1 MHQLFGLAS
10 PGSLNFNMPPSGGR
24 RLSTLARSGAAAC
37 DAAARRLQGLGGVV
51 GHSVGPRGSRAAE
64 EVSIG
69 IRRKL
74 CSDDIQ
80 LPLSSCGIMRQE
92 QKHAGGGATSVL
104 PPSACSAM
112 TNDDE
117 DQALKSGSQ
126 FTQHDRSQIR
136 VHGNQLARDQPKA
149 APARR
154 RREDWWVV

>member
-24 RLSTLARSGAAAC
+24 RLSTLARSSAAAC

-92 QKHAGGGATSVL
+92 QKAVHSSHSTTDLRYASTAINWHATSQRPL
-104 PPSACSAM
+104 
-112 TNDDE
+112 
-117 DQALKSGSQ
+117 L
-126 FTQHDRSQIR
+126 H
-136 VHGNQLARDQPKA
+136 A
-149 APARR
+149 AG
-154 RREDWWVV
+154 E